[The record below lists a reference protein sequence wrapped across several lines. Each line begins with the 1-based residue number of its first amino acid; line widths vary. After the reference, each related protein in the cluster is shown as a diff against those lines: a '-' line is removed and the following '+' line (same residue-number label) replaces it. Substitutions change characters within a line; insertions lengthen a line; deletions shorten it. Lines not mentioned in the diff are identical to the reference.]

1 VIVTHNMQQA
11 ARVSD
16 YTAFMYM
23 GDLIEHDLTDT
34 LFTNPTKKTNR
45 RLHHWPLRLMR
56 RRIMVMDI
64 TSHTLHISQQ
74 YNNELDAIRTH
85 LSEMGGMAQRQVN
98 DAIQSLIDADIERAE
113 AVVRADKNV
122 NSMEMTIDEECVRIL
137 ARRQPAASDLRLV
150 IAVTKAITDLERIGD
165 EASKIA
171 RQAIA
176 LHKDGHAPRG
186 YIEVR
191 HIGGHVSRMLQD
203 ALDAFAR
210 LDIDVA
216 INVVQTDRIVDMEYS
231 TAMRELV
238 TFMIEDPRSITRV
251 LNIMWSLRALERI
264 GDHARNLAQ
273 YVIYLVNGE
282 DVRHTNLETIQENL
296 HSPE

>member
-1 VIVTHNMQQA
+1 
-11 ARVSD
+11 
-16 YTAFMYM
+16 
-23 GDLIEHDLTDT
+23 
-34 LFTNPTKKTNR
+34 
-45 RLHHWPLRLMR
+45 
-56 RRIMVMDI
+56 MVMDI
-64 TSHTLHISQQ
+64 TSHTHHISQQ
-74 YNNELDAIRTH
+74 YNIELEAIRTH

-98 DAIQSLIDADIERAE
+98 DAIQALIDADVERAE
-113 AVVRADKNV
+113 QVVRSDTKV
-122 NSMEMTIDEECVRIL
+122 NTMEVAIDEECVRIL

-165 EASKIA
+165 EATKIA

-176 LHKDGHAPRG
+176 MNKDGLSPRG

-210 LDIDVA
+210 LDMQLA
-216 INVVQTDRIVDMEYS
+216 LTVVQTDKQVDMEYS

-282 DVRHTNLETIQENL
+282 DVRHANLEQITENVNAK
-296 HSPE
+296 EE

>member
-1 VIVTHNMQQA
+1 
-11 ARVSD
+11 
-16 YTAFMYM
+16 
-23 GDLIEHDLTDT
+23 
-34 LFTNPTKKTNR
+34 
-45 RLHHWPLRLMR
+45 
-56 RRIMVMDI
+56 MVMDI

-74 YNNELDAIRTH
+74 YNIELETIRTH

-113 AVVRADKNV
+113 QVVRADLKV
-122 NSMEMTIDEECVRIL
+122 NSMEMTIDEECTRIL

-176 LHKDGHAPRG
+176 MNKDGLAPRG

-210 LDIDVA
+210 LDMDLA
-216 INVVQTDRIVDMEYS
+216 LTVVQTDKQVDMEYS

-282 DVRHTNLETIQENL
+282 DVRHSNLEEIAENINAK
-296 HSPE
+296 E

>member
-1 VIVTHNMQQA
+1 
-11 ARVSD
+11 
-16 YTAFMYM
+16 
-23 GDLIEHDLTDT
+23 
-34 LFTNPTKKTNR
+34 
-45 RLHHWPLRLMR
+45 
-56 RRIMVMDI
+56 MVMDI
-64 TSHTLHISQQ
+64 TSHTHHISQQ
-74 YNNELDAIRTH
+74 YNIELEAIRTH

-98 DAIQSLIDADIERAE
+98 DAIQALIDADVERAE
-113 AVVRADKNV
+113 QVVRADLKV
-122 NSMEMTIDEECVRIL
+122 NSMEMAIDEECIRIL

-165 EASKIA
+165 EATKIA

-176 LHKDGHAPRG
+176 MNKDGLAPRG

-191 HIGGHVSRMLQD
+191 HIGGNVTRMLQD

-210 LDIDVA
+210 LDMDLA
-216 INVVQTDRIVDMEYS
+216 LTVVQTDKQVDMEYS

-282 DVRHTNLETIQENL
+282 DVRHSNLEEIAENVNNK
-296 HSPE
+296 E

>member
-1 VIVTHNMQQA
+1 
-11 ARVSD
+11 
-16 YTAFMYM
+16 
-23 GDLIEHDLTDT
+23 
-34 LFTNPTKKTNR
+34 
-45 RLHHWPLRLMR
+45 
-56 RRIMVMDI
+56 MVMDI
-64 TSHTLHISQQ
+64 TSHTHHISQQ
-74 YNNELDAIRTH
+74 YNIELETIRTH

-98 DAIQSLIDADIERAE
+98 DAIQALIDADIERAE
-113 AVVRADKNV
+113 QVVRADLKV
-122 NSMEMTIDEECVRIL
+122 NSMEITIDEECVRIL

-165 EASKIA
+165 EATKIA

-176 LHKDGHAPRG
+176 MNKDGLAPRG

-210 LDIDVA
+210 LDMDLA
-216 INVVQTDRIVDMEYS
+216 LNVVQTDRQVDMEYS

-282 DVRHTNLETIQENL
+282 DVRHSNLEEIEENIN
-296 HSPE
+296 SKE

>member
-1 VIVTHNMQQA
+1 
-11 ARVSD
+11 
-16 YTAFMYM
+16 
-23 GDLIEHDLTDT
+23 
-34 LFTNPTKKTNR
+34 
-45 RLHHWPLRLMR
+45 
-56 RRIMVMDI
+56 MVMDI
-64 TSHTLHISQQ
+64 TSHTHHISQQ
-74 YNNELDAIRTH
+74 YNIELEAIRTH

-98 DAIQSLIDADIERAE
+98 DAIQALIDADVERAE
-113 AVVRADKNV
+113 QVVRADMKV
-122 NSMEMTIDEECVRIL
+122 NTMEMAIDEECIRIL

-165 EASKIA
+165 EATKIA

-176 LHKDGHAPRG
+176 MNKDGLAPRG

-191 HIGGHVSRMLQD
+191 HIGGNVSRMLQD

-210 LDIDVA
+210 LDMNLA
-216 INVVQTDRIVDMEYS
+216 LTVVQTDKQVDMEYS

-282 DVRHTNLETIQENL
+282 DVRHSNIEEIEENIN
-296 HSPE
+296 SKE

>member
-1 VIVTHNMQQA
+1 
-11 ARVSD
+11 
-16 YTAFMYM
+16 
-23 GDLIEHDLTDT
+23 
-34 LFTNPTKKTNR
+34 
-45 RLHHWPLRLMR
+45 
-56 RRIMVMDI
+56 MDI
-64 TSHTLHISQQ
+64 TSHTHHISQQ
-74 YNNELDAIRTH
+74 YNIELEAIRTH

-98 DAIQSLIDADIERAE
+98 DAIQALIDADIERAE
-113 AVVRADKNV
+113 QVVRADTKV
-122 NSMEMTIDEECVRIL
+122 NSMEVTIDEECVRIL

-176 LHKDGHAPRG
+176 MNKDGQSPRG

-210 LDIDVA
+210 LDMDLA
-216 INVVQTDRIVDMEYS
+216 LNVVQTDKQVDMEYA

-282 DVRHTNLETIQENL
+282 DVRHANLEQIAENL
-296 HSPE
+296 HPKSE

>member
-1 VIVTHNMQQA
+1 
-11 ARVSD
+11 
-16 YTAFMYM
+16 
-23 GDLIEHDLTDT
+23 
-34 LFTNPTKKTNR
+34 
-45 RLHHWPLRLMR
+45 
-56 RRIMVMDI
+56 MDI

-74 YNNELDAIRTH
+74 YNIELDDIRKH

-98 DAIQSLIDADIERAE
+98 DAISALVDADINKAE
-113 AVVRADKNV
+113 QVVRADKTV
-122 NSMEMTIDEECVRIL
+122 NSMEMSIDEECIRIL

-176 LHKDGHAPRG
+176 LSSEGGMAPRG
-186 YIEVR
+186 YVEVR
-191 HIGGHVSRMLQD
+191 HIGGLVSRMLQD

-210 LDIDVA
+210 LDVDMA
-216 INVVQTDRIVDMEYS
+216 NEVVQMDRTVDLEYG

-238 TFMIEDPRSITRV
+238 TFMMEDPRSITRV

-264 GDHARNLAQ
+264 GDHGRNLAQ

-282 DVRHTNLETIQENL
+282 DVRHTDIEK
-296 HSPE
+296 

>member
-1 VIVTHNMQQA
+1 
-11 ARVSD
+11 
-16 YTAFMYM
+16 
-23 GDLIEHDLTDT
+23 
-34 LFTNPTKKTNR
+34 
-45 RLHHWPLRLMR
+45 
-56 RRIMVMDI
+56 MDI
-64 TSHTLHISQQ
+64 KSHTHHISQQ
-74 YNNELDAIRTH
+74 YNIELDDIRTH

-98 DAIQSLIDADIERAE
+98 DAISALVDADLIKAE
-113 AVVRADKNV
+113 QVVRADSTV
-122 NSMEMTIDEECVRIL
+122 NSMEVSIDEECIRIL

-176 LHKDGHAPRG
+176 LNQEGQAPRG
-186 YIEVR
+186 YVEVR
-191 HIGGHVSRMLQD
+191 HIGGQVSKMLQD

-210 LDIDVA
+210 LDIDMA
-216 INVVQTDRIVDMEYS
+216 NDVVQMDRTVDMEYG

-238 TFMIEDPRSITRV
+238 TFMMEDPRSISRV

-282 DVRHTNLETIQENL
+282 DVRHVHLEKD
-296 HSPE
+296 

>member
-1 VIVTHNMQQA
+1 
-11 ARVSD
+11 
-16 YTAFMYM
+16 
-23 GDLIEHDLTDT
+23 
-34 LFTNPTKKTNR
+34 
-45 RLHHWPLRLMR
+45 
-56 RRIMVMDI
+56 MDI
-64 TSHTLHISQQ
+64 TSHTHHISQQ
-74 YNNELDAIRTH
+74 YNIELEAIRTH

-98 DAIQSLIDADIERAE
+98 DAIQALIDADVERAE
-113 AVVRADKNV
+113 QVVRSDTKV
-122 NSMEMTIDEECVRIL
+122 NTMEVAIDEECVRIL

-165 EASKIA
+165 EATKIA

-176 LHKDGHAPRG
+176 MNKDGLSPRG

-210 LDIDVA
+210 LDMQLA
-216 INVVQTDRIVDMEYS
+216 LTVVQTDKQVDMEYS

-282 DVRHTNLETIQENL
+282 DVRHANLEQITENVNAK
-296 HSPE
+296 EE

>member
-1 VIVTHNMQQA
+1 
-11 ARVSD
+11 
-16 YTAFMYM
+16 
-23 GDLIEHDLTDT
+23 
-34 LFTNPTKKTNR
+34 
-45 RLHHWPLRLMR
+45 
-56 RRIMVMDI
+56 MVMDI
-64 TSHTLHISQQ
+64 TSHTHHISQQ
-74 YNNELDAIRTH
+74 YNIELDTIRTH

-98 DAIQSLIDADIERAE
+98 DAIQALIDADIEKAE
-113 AVVRADKNV
+113 QVVRGDKNV
-122 NSMEMTIDEECVRIL
+122 NSMEMAIDEECVRIL

-176 LHKDGHAPRG
+176 LHQDGVAPRG

-191 HIGGHVSRMLQD
+191 HIGNYVSRMLQD

-210 LDIDVA
+210 LDMEVA
-216 INVVQTDRIVDMEYS
+216 LTVVETDRTVDMEYG
-231 TAMRELV
+231 TAMRELI
-238 TFMIEDPRSITRV
+238 TFMMEDPRSISRV

-273 YVIYLVNGE
+273 YVIYLVNGA
-282 DVRHTNLETIQENL
+282 DVRHSDLESIEEHVHQKD
-296 HSPE
+296 

>member
-1 VIVTHNMQQA
+1 
-11 ARVSD
+11 
-16 YTAFMYM
+16 
-23 GDLIEHDLTDT
+23 
-34 LFTNPTKKTNR
+34 
-45 RLHHWPLRLMR
+45 
-56 RRIMVMDI
+56 MDI
-64 TSHTLHISQQ
+64 TGHTHHISQQ
-74 YNNELDAIRTH
+74 YNNELDDIRKH

-98 DAIQSLIDADIERAE
+98 DAIQALIDADLEKAE
-113 AVVRADKNV
+113 QVVRADSKV
-122 NSMEMTIDEECVRIL
+122 NSMEMSIDEECIRIL

-176 LHKDGHAPRG
+176 LNRDGVAPRG
-186 YIEVR
+186 YVEVR
-191 HIGGHVSRMLQD
+191 HIGNHVSRMLQD

-210 LDIDVA
+210 LDMDLA
-216 INVVQTDRIVDMEYS
+216 LNVVQTDRTVDMEYG

-273 YVIYLVNGE
+273 YVIYLVKGE
-282 DVRHTNLETIQENL
+282 DVRHDSLDAIAQQVNCIE
-296 HSPE
+296 

>member
-1 VIVTHNMQQA
+1 
-11 ARVSD
+11 
-16 YTAFMYM
+16 M
-23 GDLIEHDLTDT
+23 GGRTMI
-34 LFTNPTKKTNR
+34 
-45 RLHHWPLRLMR
+45 
-56 RRIMVMDI
+56 MDI
-64 TSHTLHISQQ
+64 TSHTHHISQQ
-74 YNNELDAIRTH
+74 YNIELETIRTH

-98 DAIQSLIDADIERAE
+98 DAIQALIDADVERAE
-113 AVVRADKNV
+113 QVVRADMKV
-122 NSMEMTIDEECVRIL
+122 NSMEMAIDEECIRIL

-176 LHKDGHAPRG
+176 MNRDGLAPRG

-191 HIGGHVSRMLQD
+191 HIGNNVSRMLQD

-210 LDIDVA
+210 LDMDLA
-216 INVVQTDRIVDMEYS
+216 LNVVQTDKQVDMEYS

-282 DVRHTNLETIQENL
+282 DVRHSNIEEIEENVNNRD
-296 HSPE
+296 

>member
-1 VIVTHNMQQA
+1 
-11 ARVSD
+11 
-16 YTAFMYM
+16 
-23 GDLIEHDLTDT
+23 
-34 LFTNPTKKTNR
+34 
-45 RLHHWPLRLMR
+45 
-56 RRIMVMDI
+56 MVMDI
-64 TSHTLHISQQ
+64 TSHTHHISQQ
-74 YNNELDAIRTH
+74 YNIELETIRTH

-98 DAIQSLIDADIERAE
+98 DAIQALIDADVDRAE
-113 AVVRADKNV
+113 QVVRADSKV
-122 NSMEMTIDEECVRIL
+122 NTMEMTIDEECVRIL

-165 EASKIA
+165 EATKIA

-176 LHKDGHAPRG
+176 MNKDGLAPRG

-210 LDIDVA
+210 LDMQLA
-216 INVVQTDRIVDMEYS
+216 LTVVQTDRQVDMEYS

-282 DVRHTNLETIQENL
+282 DVRHANLEEITENVNAKD
-296 HSPE
+296 E

>member
-1 VIVTHNMQQA
+1 
-11 ARVSD
+11 
-16 YTAFMYM
+16 
-23 GDLIEHDLTDT
+23 
-34 LFTNPTKKTNR
+34 
-45 RLHHWPLRLMR
+45 
-56 RRIMVMDI
+56 MVMDI
-64 TSHTLHISQQ
+64 TSHTHHISQQ
-74 YNNELDAIRTH
+74 YNIELEAIRTH

-98 DAIQSLIDADIERAE
+98 DAIQALIDADVERAE
-113 AVVRADKNV
+113 QVVRADMKV
-122 NSMEMTIDEECVRIL
+122 NTMEMAIDEECIRIL

-176 LHKDGHAPRG
+176 MNKDGLAPRG

-191 HIGGHVSRMLQD
+191 HIGNNVSRMLQD

-210 LDIDVA
+210 LDMNLA
-216 INVVQTDRIVDMEYS
+216 LTVVQTDKQVDMEYS

-282 DVRHTNLETIQENL
+282 DVRHSNIEEIEENIN
-296 HSPE
+296 SKE